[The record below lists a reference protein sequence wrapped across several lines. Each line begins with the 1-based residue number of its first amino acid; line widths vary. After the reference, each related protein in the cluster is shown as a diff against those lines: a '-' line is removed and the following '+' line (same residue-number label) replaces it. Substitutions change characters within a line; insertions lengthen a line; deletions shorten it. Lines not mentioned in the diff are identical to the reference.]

1 MSFILPQDSVS
12 VFADTIK
19 SLTKLLKKVQEWE
32 CRSGQNLTPA
42 AFKKAGIG
50 SHTGDAVPAWPLHL
64 HFVTP
69 SRSSRG
75 YVIAKT
81 KEVRWFTVQ
90 KAAHGARGR
99 LNAVT
104 QKLQSG

>member
-1 MSFILPQDSVS
+1 M
-12 VFADTIK
+12 FADMIK
-19 SLTKLLKKVQEWE
+19 PLTKLLKKVQEWE
-32 CRSGQNLTPA
+32 CRSGQNLTSA

-50 SHTGDAVPAWPLHL
+50 SHTEDAVTAWPLHL

-69 SRSSRG
+69 SRSSRD
-75 YVIAKT
+75 YVIAKS
-81 KEVRWFTVQ
+81 KEVSQFTVQ
-90 KAAHGARGR
+90 KAPGR